1 MLDDLFFLFQIHFI
15 FSLGFCN
22 SVISHLRRTA
32 ETFSLQD
39 FLPKLRLQNLVYEIQ
54 PVLGRYNGS
63 MKVLQQQV

>member
-1 MLDDLFFLFQIHFI
+1 MLEDLYFISNSLYFL
-15 FSLGFCN
+15 SCSD
-22 SVISHLRRTA
+22 SVISHLRRTT

>member
-1 MLDDLFFLFQIHFI
+1 MLEDLYFISNSLYFL
-15 FSLGFCN
+15 SCSD

>member
-1 MLDDLFFLFQIHFI
+1 MLEDLFYFKF
-15 FSLGFCN
+15 

-54 PVLGRYNGS
+54 PVLGRANGS